1 MCPRKPKESR
11 SEATLSLHISLP
23 SSSPQHVFVEKEKS
37 VCRVLPHTHAHC
49 AIYWREWRENMCFWC
64 VRSLF
69 QCWKSLTLV
78 TTIREASRWRI
89 QYDNTEGQRKGEQG
103 KKLLA
108 GRKKTSSLS
117 VHMAEGLSTL
127 QQKYVTLLLMT
138 LQWPQK
144 PSLRV
149 KLWNL
154 FHYWCCIV
162 ALYHHNYLLQC
173 LVWIRCK

>member
-23 SSSPQHVFVEKEKS
+23 PSSPQHVFVEKETS

-49 AIYWREWRENMCFWC
+49 AIYWQEWREKLCFWC

-78 TTIREASRWRI
+78 TTIREASRRRI

-108 GRKKTSSLS
+108 GRKKTAVCLYTWPRDYQRCSKN
-117 VHMAEGLSTL
+117 T
-127 QQKYVTLLLMT
+127 LLMT
-138 LQWPQK
+138 LQRPQK
-144 PSLRV
+144 PSVRV

-154 FHYWCCIV
+154 FHYWCCIG